1 LLKPLF
7 RDIIKGTGD
16 LVGKAMR
23 RRMNSRKPIRETMD
37 PPEKAYLVAV
47 EWKEIPHGRYVPG
60 DWPVEQSLAE
70 LDRLADTAGLEVTGY
85 TTQKLD
91 RPNPATFVGS
101 GKAEEI
107 ASEARER
114 SADVIIFDDELAPR
128 HQRELEKV
136 FGKQVKVLD
145 RTGLILDIFA
155 QHAHTREGAL
165 QVELAQYEYRLPR
178 LTQTWTD
185 RALTRQAGG
194 RAGGNTGGVGLR
206 GPGETKLEID
216 RFVIRQ
222 RISQIKRELEVVRA
236 SRARQRQQRRREGF
250 PTIALVGYTNAG
262 KSTLLNTL
270 SGSTIYAADQL
281 FATLDPTTRR
291 ITLPGGTVVLVTDTV
306 GFIQKLPT
314 HLIAAFRATLEEV
327 LEADLLVHLIDV
339 SHPNALD
346 QARSVYATLKEIG
359 ADDLPVINALNK
371 IDRFQNPE
379 AACAALCDL
388 DDSVAMSALTGQ
400 GLNDLL
406 AAVEEVLEA
415 EMPRIKVVIP
425 FERGDLV
432 SLFHERGLIEK
443 ETHSVEGTY
452 IVGQIPEHLVDTL
465 SEFRVARAPQPDVAA
480 SSDAGSGDG
489 LP

>member
-1 LLKPLF
+1 
-7 RDIIKGTGD
+7 
-16 LVGKAMR
+16 MS
-23 RRMNSRKPIRETMD
+23 SRKSIKETIGL
-37 PPEKAYLVAV
+37 PERAYLVAV

-60 DWPVEQSLAE
+60 DWPVEESLAE
-70 LDRLADTAGLEVTGY
+70 LNRLAETAGLEVTGY
-85 TTQKLD
+85 ATQKLD
-91 RPNPATFVGS
+91 RPNPSTFIGS

-107 ASEARER
+107 ASAAHER
-114 SADVIIFDDELAPR
+114 DADVIIFDDELAPR

-136 FGKQVKVLD
+136 FGKEVKVID

-155 QHAHTREGAL
+155 QHARTREGAL

-178 LTQTWTD
+178 LTQTWTQ
-185 RALTRQAGG
+185 RAMTRQAGG
-194 RAGGNTGGVGLR
+194 RAGGSSGGVGVR
-206 GPGETKLEID
+206 GPGETQLEMD

-222 RISQIKRELEVVRA
+222 RISQIKRELEIVRA

-250 PTIALVGYTNAG
+250 PTVALVGYTNAG

-270 SGSTIYAADQL
+270 SGSTVYAADQL

-291 ITLPGGTVVLVTDTV
+291 ITLPGGTVVLLTDTV

-314 HLIAAFRATLEEV
+314 DLIAAFRATLEEV
-327 LEADLLVHLIDV
+327 LEADLLIHLIDV

-346 QARSVYATLKEIG
+346 QSRSVYATLKEIG
-359 ADDLPVINALNK
+359 AEDLPIINALNK
-371 IDRFQNPE
+371 IDRFQNPD

-388 DDSVAMSALTGQ
+388 DDTVAISALTGQ
-400 GLNDLL
+400 GLEDLL
-406 AAVEEVLEA
+406 VAVEEILET

-432 SLFHERGLIEK
+432 SLVHERGLIER

-452 IVGQIPEHLVDTL
+452 IIAQIPDHLSDLL
-465 SEFRVARAPQPDVAA
+465 SPFKVTRAPQQESTAET
-480 SSDAGSGDG
+480 GSEPGDSM
-489 LP
+489 P

>member
-1 LLKPLF
+1 
-7 RDIIKGTGD
+7 
-16 LVGKAMR
+16 
-23 RRMNSRKPIRETMD
+23 MNSRKGVRETIS

-60 DWPVEQSLAE
+60 DWPVEESLAE
-70 LDRLADTAGLEVTGY
+70 LERLADTAGLEVTGSA
-85 TTQKLD
+85 TQKLD
-91 RPNPATFVGS
+91 RPHPATFIGA

-107 ASEARER
+107 ASEAHDRD
-114 SADVIIFDDELAPR
+114 ADVVIFDDELAPR

-136 FGKQVKVLD
+136 FGKTVKVLD

-216 RFVIRQ
+216 RFAIRQ
-222 RISQIKRELEVVRA
+222 RISQIKRELETVRA
-236 SRARQRQQRRREGF
+236 YRARQRQQRRREGF

-270 SGSTIYAADQL
+270 SGSTVYAADQL

-339 SHPNALD
+339 SHPNAVD
-346 QARSVYATLKEIG
+346 QSRSVYATLKEIG
-359 ADDLPVINALNK
+359 AGDLPIVNALNK

-388 DDSVAMSALTGQ
+388 DDTVAISALTGQ
-400 GLNDLL
+400 GFDDLL
-406 AAVEEVLEA
+406 ASIEEVLEA

-443 ETHSVEGTY
+443 ESHSVEGTY
-452 IVGQIPEHLVDTL
+452 ITGQIPEHLMDVL
-465 SEFRVARAPQPDVAA
+465 AEFRVSRAPHPDSA
-480 SSDAGSGDG
+480 SYSGAGSDDAAV
-489 LP
+489 